1 MKDLEISLTDSNF
14 SDLVTD
20 KSKILCN
27 KCGGSGN
34 IKSADSIRKTCLNC
48 FGRGYKFL
56 HR

>member
-48 FGRGYKFL
+48 FGRGYKFS
-56 HR
+56 